1 MTQHTCS
8 LEKVQNF
15 LRIQKLLL
23 LSKIE
28 ILVTNSNIKHN
39 VVLVLM
45 LSHVWLFVTPWTL
58 ALQAPLSMGFSRQ
71 EYWSGLPC
79 TPPGFF
85 PTQGLN
91 PGLPH
96 CRWMLY
102 HLSHRR
108 SPRILEWVTYPFSR
122 ELPNPD
128 SLPAKLPGKPNTAL
142 DTSLLQM

>member
-45 LSHVWLFVTPWTL
+45 LSHV
-58 ALQAPLSMGFSRQ
+58 
-71 EYWSGLPC
+71 
-79 TPPGFF
+79 
-85 PTQGLN
+85 
-91 PGLPH
+91 
-96 CRWMLY
+96 
-102 HLSHRR
+102 
-108 SPRILEWVTYPFSR
+108 
-122 ELPNPD
+122 
-128 SLPAKLPGKPNTAL
+128 
-142 DTSLLQM
+142 